1 MGGFALDIY
10 IEFFFRTIVRWFRHL
25 RAKSWPIVMA
35 KVTTKNCRPGGIGCA
50 LGEVTYLYRVDGDP
64 YTGLDAKPF
73 IFTNSAERYIAEYS
87 VGKALPLRVDKKN
100 PEVSL
105 VYPTDGWI

>member
-1 MGGFALDIY
+1 MGGLALDIY
-10 IEFFFRTIVRWFRHL
+10 IEFFFRTIVRWFRQL

-35 KVTTKNCRPGGIGCA
+35 KVTTKKCCPGGIGCA
-50 LGEVTYLYRVDGDP
+50 LGDITYLYRVNGEP
-64 YTGLDAKPF
+64 YTGLDVKPF

-87 VGKALPLRVDKKN
+87 VGEALPLRVAKKN